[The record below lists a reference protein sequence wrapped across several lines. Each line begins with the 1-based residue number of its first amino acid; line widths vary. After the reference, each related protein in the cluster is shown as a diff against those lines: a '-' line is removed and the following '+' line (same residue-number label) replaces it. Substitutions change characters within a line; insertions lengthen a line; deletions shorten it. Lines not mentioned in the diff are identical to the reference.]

1 MLVARNNGA
10 CGSDAKNRQR
20 PHRSS
25 ARLATIVKFRINETL
40 RIGAVGKPHLPGEG
54 SVSLF
59 LGFTI
64 IKKMRN
70 ILAVCTKELYTYFV
84 SPIAYFVCFVFTAI
98 SGFLFSILI
107 ISASNVGGTGGYVM
121 ETLFGN
127 MAIVL
132 LFFTPVLTMKLFAEE
147 RKSGTIEL
155 LLTSPITDGQVVL
168 GKFLASCTLV
178 LIMLGL
184 TLLFPLLTQRFGY
197 LDSGLLI
204 SGYLGII
211 LISASFLSL
220 GLLMSSMCKN
230 QLVAA
235 LTSFG
240 ILITLWVIGSLA
252 ARGGPIA
259 KFLSYLSL
267 PEHYRDFSRGII
279 LLKDVIFYIS
289 FTCVCLFA
297 TFKSIESS
305 KWR

>member
-1 MLVARNNGA
+1 
-10 CGSDAKNRQR
+10 
-20 PHRSS
+20 
-25 ARLATIVKFRINETL
+25 
-40 RIGAVGKPHLPGEG
+40 
-54 SVSLF
+54 
-59 LGFTI
+59 
-64 IKKMRN
+64 MRN
-70 ILAVCTKELYTYFV
+70 ILAVCAKELYTYFV

-98 SGFLFSILI
+98 SGFLFSLILI
-107 ISASNVGGTGGYVM
+107 TASGQGGTGAFVM
-121 ETLFGN
+121 GTLFGN
-127 MAIVL
+127 MAIIL

-168 GKFLASCTLV
+168 GKFFASISLM

-184 TLLFPLLTQRFGY
+184 TLLFPFLTQRFGH
-197 LDSGLLI
+197 LDIGLLL
-204 SGYLGII
+204 SGYLGVI
-211 LISASFLSL
+211 LIASSFLAL

-240 ILITLWVIGSLA
+240 ILITLWMIGALST
-252 ARGGPIA
+252 RGDAISN
-259 KFLSYLSL
+259 FLSYLSL
-267 PEHYRDFSRGII
+267 SEHYDDFARGVIP
-279 LLKDVIFYIS
+279 LKDVVYYIS

>member
-1 MLVARNNGA
+1 
-10 CGSDAKNRQR
+10 
-20 PHRSS
+20 
-25 ARLATIVKFRINETL
+25 
-40 RIGAVGKPHLPGEG
+40 
-54 SVSLF
+54 
-59 LGFTI
+59 
-64 IKKMRN
+64 MRN

-98 SGFLFSILI
+98 SGFLFSIMLI
-107 ISASNVGGTGGYVM
+107 STSNMGGTGADVTQ
-121 ETLFGN
+121 TLFGN
-127 MAIVL
+127 MATIL

-178 LIMLGL
+178 LIMLAL

-197 LDSGLLI
+197 LDAGPLL

-211 LISASFLSL
+211 LISSSFLAL

-240 ILITLWVIGSLA
+240 ILITLWVIGALS
-252 ARGGPIA
+252 ARGGPIG

-267 PEHYRDFSRGII
+267 PEHYHDFGRGVI
-279 LLKDVIFYIS
+279 LLKDVVYYVS
-289 FTCVCLFA
+289 FTGVCLFA

>member
-1 MLVARNNGA
+1 M
-10 CGSDAKNRQR
+10 K
-20 PHRSS
+20 
-25 ARLATIVKFRINETL
+25 
-40 RIGAVGKPHLPGEG
+40 
-54 SVSLF
+54 
-59 LGFTI
+59 
-64 IKKMRN
+64 N

-84 SPIAYFVCFVFTAI
+84 SPIAYFVCFVFIAI
-98 SGFLFSILI
+98 LGFLFSIVLI
-107 ISASNVGGTGGYVM
+107 TASRQGLTGGAVM
-121 ETLFGN
+121 ETLFGQ
-127 MAIVL
+127 MAIIL

-168 GKFLASCTLV
+168 GKFFASILLM

-184 TLLFPLLTQRFGY
+184 TLLFPFLTQRFGY
-197 LDSGLLI
+197 LDLGLLL
-204 SGYLGII
+204 SGYLGVI
-211 LISASFLSL
+211 LITSAFLAL

-240 ILITLWVIGSLA
+240 ILLTLWVIGALA
-252 ARGGPIA
+252 ARGGMIVN
-259 KFLSYLSL
+259 FLSYLSL
-267 PEHYRDFSRGII
+267 SEHYNDFARGVIP
-279 LLKDVIFYIS
+279 LKDVVYYIS

>member
-1 MLVARNNGA
+1 
-10 CGSDAKNRQR
+10 
-20 PHRSS
+20 
-25 ARLATIVKFRINETL
+25 
-40 RIGAVGKPHLPGEG
+40 
-54 SVSLF
+54 
-59 LGFTI
+59 
-64 IKKMRN
+64 MRN

-84 SPIAYFVCFVFTAI
+84 SPIAYFVCFVFIAI
-98 SGFLFSILI
+98 SGFLFSIVLI
-107 ISASNVGGTGGYVM
+107 STSNIGGTGTDVM
-121 ETLFGN
+121 QTLFGN
-127 MAIVL
+127 MAVIL

-168 GKFLASCTLV
+168 GKFLASCV
-178 LIMLGL
+178 LACIMLAL

-197 LDSGLLI
+197 LEMGPLL

-211 LISASFLSL
+211 LISFSFLAL

-240 ILITLWVIGSLA
+240 ILLTLWIIGLLS
-252 ARGGPIA
+252 ARGGPLG

-267 PEHYRDFSRGII
+267 PEHYRDFARGVI
-279 LLKDVIFYIS
+279 LLKDVVYYVS

>member
-1 MLVARNNGA
+1 
-10 CGSDAKNRQR
+10 
-20 PHRSS
+20 
-25 ARLATIVKFRINETL
+25 
-40 RIGAVGKPHLPGEG
+40 
-54 SVSLF
+54 
-59 LGFTI
+59 
-64 IKKMRN
+64 MRN

-107 ISASNVGGTGGYVM
+107 ISASSFGGTSGYVM

-197 LDSGLLI
+197 LDGGLLI
-204 SGYLGII
+204 
-211 LISASFLSL
+211 LSL
-220 GLLMSSMCKN
+220 
-230 QLVAA
+230 
-235 LTSFG
+235 
-240 ILITLWVIGSLA
+240 IHI
-252 ARGGPIA
+252 
-259 KFLSYLSL
+259 
-267 PEHYRDFSRGII
+267 
-279 LLKDVIFYIS
+279 
-289 FTCVCLFA
+289 
-297 TFKSIESS
+297 
-305 KWR
+305 

>member
-1 MLVARNNGA
+1 
-10 CGSDAKNRQR
+10 
-20 PHRSS
+20 
-25 ARLATIVKFRINETL
+25 
-40 RIGAVGKPHLPGEG
+40 
-54 SVSLF
+54 
-59 LGFTI
+59 
-64 IKKMRN
+64 MRN

-98 SGFLFSILI
+98 SGFVFSIMLI
-107 ISASNVGGTGGYVM
+107 ITSRQGGTGADVM
-121 ETLFGN
+121 GTLFGS
-127 MAIVL
+127 MAIIL

-168 GKFLASCTLV
+168 GKFFASISLM
-178 LIMLGL
+178 LIMLSL
-184 TLLFPLLTQRFGY
+184 TLLFPFLTQRFGY
-197 LDSGLLI
+197 LDMGILL
-204 SGYLGII
+204 SGYIGVI
-211 LISASFLSL
+211 LIASSFLAL

-240 ILITLWVIGSLA
+240 ILITLWVIGALSM
-252 ARGGPIA
+252 RGDAIT

-267 PEHYRDFSRGII
+267 SEHYGDFARGVIS
-279 LLKDVIFYIS
+279 LKDVVYYIS

>member
-1 MLVARNNGA
+1 MGNV
-10 CGSDAKNRQR
+10 
-20 PHRSS
+20 
-25 ARLATIVKFRINETL
+25 
-40 RIGAVGKPHLPGEG
+40 
-54 SVSLF
+54 
-59 LGFTI
+59 
-64 IKKMRN
+64 
-70 ILAVCTKELYTYFV
+70 LAVCTKELYTYFV

-98 SGFLFSILI
+98 VGFLFSILI
-107 ISASNVGGTGGYVM
+107 ISTSNSGGTGGFVM

-127 MAIVL
+127 MAIIL
-132 LFFTPVLTMKLFAEE
+132 LFFTPVLTMRLFAEE

-168 GKFLASCTLV
+168 GKFFASCTLV

-197 LDSGLLI
+197 LDKGLLL
-204 SGYLGII
+204 SGYLGIV
-211 LISASFLSL
+211 LIGSSFLAL
-220 GLLMSSMCKN
+220 GMLMSSMCKN

-240 ILITLWVIGSLA
+240 ILITLWVIGLLSA
-252 ARGGPIA
+252 SGGPIA
-259 KFLSYLSL
+259 KFLIYLSL
-267 PEHYRDFSRGII
+267 LEHYRDFARGVI

>member
-1 MLVARNNGA
+1 
-10 CGSDAKNRQR
+10 
-20 PHRSS
+20 
-25 ARLATIVKFRINETL
+25 
-40 RIGAVGKPHLPGEG
+40 
-54 SVSLF
+54 
-59 LGFTI
+59 
-64 IKKMRN
+64 MRN

-98 SGFLFSILI
+98 LGFLFSIVLI
-107 ISASNVGGTGGYVM
+107 TASRQGLTGGAVM
-121 ETLFGN
+121 ETLFGQ
-127 MAIVL
+127 MAIIL

-168 GKFLASCTLV
+168 GKFLASATLM
-178 LIMLGL
+178 LTMLGL
-184 TLLFPLLTQRFGY
+184 TLLFPFLTQRFGH
-197 LDSGLLI
+197 LDIGLLL
-204 SGYLGII
+204 SGYLGVI
-211 LISASFLSL
+211 LITSSFLAL

-240 ILITLWVIGSLA
+240 ILLTLWVIGALA
-252 ARGGPIA
+252 ARGGIVGN
-259 KFLSYLSL
+259 FLSSLSL
-267 PEHYRDFSRGII
+267 SEHYSDFARGVIP
-279 LLKDVIFYIS
+279 LKDVVYYVS